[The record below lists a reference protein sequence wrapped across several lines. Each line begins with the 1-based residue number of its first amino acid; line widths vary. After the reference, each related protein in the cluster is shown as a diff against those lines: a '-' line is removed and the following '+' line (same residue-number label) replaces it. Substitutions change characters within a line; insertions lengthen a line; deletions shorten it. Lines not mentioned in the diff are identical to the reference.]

1 MLGLGPAE
9 VRQCIHMQR
18 QLGNVAMESDE
29 TAFISREPWLNV
41 DAVSALVSA
50 EDCQLVHASVAA
62 QLRVLATVVRH
73 AMSGQPGLISMAMHV
88 FQT

>member
-1 MLGLGPAE
+1 
-9 VRQCIHMQR
+9 MQR
-18 QLGNVAMESDE
+18 QLGNVSIVESDE
-29 TAFISREPWLNV
+29 TAFEFISREPWLNV

-50 EDCQLVHASVAA
+50 EDCQLVHASVVA

-88 FQT
+88 FQA